1 MTNKVEL
8 AASHLMTL
16 SLNVDAKASQMI
28 GNIGGGTRMIAP
40 IAGGS
45 FSGVW
50 LNGKV
55 LPGGADWVLL
65 RDDGVMKIDVR
76 LVLETVEGALIY
88 LTYQGRFVASQQ
100 VMARL
105 NAGEELSPD
114 EYSLAVTAKFE
125 TGHPDFRWI
134 NDAVVVATGVQSGF
148 SPTYEFYSIG

>member
-1 MTNKVEL
+1 MKSKVAL

-16 SLNVDAKASQMI
+16 SLTVDATASQMI

-40 IAGGS
+40 ITGGS
-45 FSGVW
+45 FSGAC

-76 LVLETVEGALIY
+76 LVLETVDRALIY
-88 LTYQGRFVASQQ
+88 LTYQGRFLASQQ

-114 EYSLAVTAKFE
+114 DYSLAVTAKFE
-125 TGHPDFRWI
+125 TGHHDFRWI